1 MAGGDTRA
9 PSFDAALR
17 AIVECT
23 GSTGATFMDDL
34 VRALCRALGVRCAMV
49 GAFADEGK
57 TRVRSLAVAVNG
69 EIAPPMEYALAG
81 TPCAQVVSSGVCFYR
96 EQVTRLFPDDKLLV
110 DMGAESYLGVPLRA
124 ADGKVLGILVVIHD
138 AAIDETIAPD
148 AILTIFAARAAT
160 ELERLQVERELRD
173 GGRLRR
179 VFERLPLPASLSDP
193 AGRREFVNPAYD
205 RLIGLSIE
213 DAPSVADAIRKLV
226 VDEAELRRVAGSVAE
241 YRERRGPGDTL
252 TMPQVRVNAA
262 GGRQAFLDVHMF
274 EDGDLGVTTFVDVT
288 DRVNSE
294 AALRS
299 AGDQLAEVNREL
311 ESFSYSVSHDLRA
324 PLRHIG
330 GFARALEKELGA
342 ALGGDA
348 RRYLDRIMAA
358 ALRMDHLID
367 GVLALSKV
375 GQAPLRQTEV
385 DLSAL
390 ARDLADELDQGLRD
404 RRVEWTIAPG
414 IQARG
419 DPELLRIALGNL
431 LDNAVKY
438 SANRPVAHVEFGS
451 VEREGRAW
459 AFVRDD
465 GAGFDLRYAGKLFG
479 AFQRLHAETEFP
491 GNGIGLAT
499 VARVLRRHGGRIEAA
514 GVVGDGA
521 TFSFWLPGLRTRE
534 PGS

>member
-81 TPCAQVVSSGVCFYR
+81 TPCAQVVSSGVCFHR
-96 EQVTRLFPDDKLLV
+96 NRSPGSSPTTSSSSTWAP
-110 DMGAESYLGVPLRA
+110 RA
-124 ADGKVLGILVVIHD
+124 TSACRCARRTAKVLGILVVIHD

-226 VDEAELRRVAGSVAE
+226 VDEAELP
-241 YRERRGPGDTL
+241 PG
-252 TMPQVRVNAA
+252 
-262 GGRQAFLDVHMF
+262 GG
-274 EDGDLGVTTFVDVT
+274 
-288 DRVNSE
+288 
-294 AALRS
+294 
-299 AGDQLAEVNREL
+299 
-311 ESFSYSVSHDLRA
+311 
-324 PLRHIG
+324 
-330 GFARALEKELGA
+330 
-342 ALGGDA
+342 
-348 RRYLDRIMAA
+348 
-358 ALRMDHLID
+358 
-367 GVLALSKV
+367 
-375 GQAPLRQTEV
+375 
-385 DLSAL
+385 
-390 ARDLADELDQGLRD
+390 
-404 RRVEWTIAPG
+404 
-414 IQARG
+414 
-419 DPELLRIALGNL
+419 
-431 LDNAVKY
+431 
-438 SANRPVAHVEFGS
+438 
-451 VEREGRAW
+451 
-459 AFVRDD
+459 
-465 GAGFDLRYAGKLFG
+465 
-479 AFQRLHAETEFP
+479 
-491 GNGIGLAT
+491 
-499 VARVLRRHGGRIEAA
+499 
-514 GVVGDGA
+514 
-521 TFSFWLPGLRTRE
+521 
-534 PGS
+534 